1 MFCNYLGFIC
11 VNHDKQGTE
20 ELCIRIR
27 WQFGKWILLTKC
39 RSRIL
44 CRTGGQN
51 SQTLQTWHEI
61 VHKKLGHRLQWREEK
76 VSSQCE

>member
-20 ELCIRIR
+20 ELCVRVR
-27 WQFGKWILLTKC
+27 WHFGHWGKWILLTKC

-44 CRTGGQN
+44 CGTGEGPT
-51 SQTLQTWHEI
+51 SQTL
-61 VHKKLGHRLQWREEK
+61 
-76 VSSQCE
+76 